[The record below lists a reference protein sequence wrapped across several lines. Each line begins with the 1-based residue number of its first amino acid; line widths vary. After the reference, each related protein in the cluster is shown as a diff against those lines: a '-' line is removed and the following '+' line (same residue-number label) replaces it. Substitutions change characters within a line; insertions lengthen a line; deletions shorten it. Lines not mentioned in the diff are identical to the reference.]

1 MELRAWPG
9 AKPATRCTPYVR
21 GFPHGNTG
29 VAVPSRCAKHRY
41 CFMSGSYGGG
51 FHSAVWLSHC
61 GPNRGGWYM
70 SVCVGVCVHVCVCM
84 DLKTLVYFDCFLI
97 GLMFLIC
104 FPKYVRGVEIQ
115 ARR

>member
-1 MELRAWPG
+1 MHTICKG
-9 AKPATRCTPYVR
+9 
-21 GFPHGNTG
+21 
-29 VAVPSRCAKHRY
+29 VPSRKHGGG
-41 CFMSGSYGGG
+41 GSQPVCKTPVLFHEWLLWGG